1 MIAKQILAI
10 SALALAASAAMADG
24 STDTTTPLTRAEV
37 RQQVLA
43 ARAAGELLPAGDS
56 ADYPLPVKEA
66 KSTLTRTSVRVA
78 TLDARANGE
87 LRDAGEH
94 GDEPYDAVASAPSN
108 LTRAQVVADVLRAR
122 KAGELIP
129 AGDNIDERETPY
141 MAQANTPKSQS
152 NVYAALTGATRSH

>member
-10 SALALAASAAMADG
+10 SVLALAASAAMADG

-56 ADYPLPVKEA
+56 ADYPLPAKET
-66 KSTLTRTSVRVA
+66 KSTLTRTEVRVA

-94 GDEPYDAVASAPSN
+94 GDEPYEAIASAPSD
-108 LTRAQVVADVLRAR
+108 LTRAQVVAEVLQAR
-122 KAGELIP
+122 KDGELIP

-141 MAQANTPKSQS
+141 MAQAKTPKFLSH
-152 NVYAALTGATRSH
+152 VYASLTGASR